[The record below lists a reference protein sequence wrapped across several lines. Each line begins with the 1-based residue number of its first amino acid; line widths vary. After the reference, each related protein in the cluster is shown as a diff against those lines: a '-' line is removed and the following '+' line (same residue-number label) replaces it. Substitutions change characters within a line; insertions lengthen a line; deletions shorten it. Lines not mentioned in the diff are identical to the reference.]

1 MRIAVITET
10 WRPSVNGVVTRLM
23 ATFDEFRRRGHE
35 LLVVAPAGCDEP
47 IPGATIVGAPSF
59 RVPFIYGGHPLGIPL
74 PLPGRWRAIEAFG
87 PDVIHAVN
95 PVMLGWA
102 GIDFARRRAIPLVC
116 SYHTHVLQYA
126 RYYHL
131 AVLER
136 PGRRILHRAHAMADL
151 NLVTSPASA
160 AYLRGW
166 GLDEVRLWRGAVD
179 LDRFHP
185 DRSTDEMR
193 SRLTDGHPERR
204 LIIHVGRLAKE
215 KGIHQLGPLASGE
228 RHLALVGAG
237 PAAERLKVQLAGHQV
252 TFAGPMYGRQL
263 ASAYASSDLFAF
275 PSVTDTLGLAVLE
288 AMASG
293 LPVLA
298 ARSDA
303 SASVLAEA
311 SAARLVDLADP
322 VALVAA
328 AEDLLG
334 AGFDPHAIATE
345 ARQHTATWAEA
356 TDDLL
361 GAYREAIA
369 LSGARLSGGRGLRA
383 AVKEE
388 GAPDPESRERS
399 A

>member
-1 MRIAVITET
+1 MRIAIITET

-23 ATFDEFRRRGHE
+23 ATFDELRRRGHE

-47 IPGATIVGAPSF
+47 IEGAAIVGAPSF
-59 RVPFIYGGHPLGIPL
+59 RVPFIYGGHPLGVPL
-74 PLPGRWRAIEAFG
+74 PLPGRWRAIEAFR

-95 PVMLGWA
+95 PVLLGWA

-131 AVLER
+131 GILER
-136 PGRRILHRAHAMADL
+136 PGRRLLHRAHAMADL

-185 DRSTDEMR
+185 DRGTAEMR
-193 SRLTDGHPERR
+193 SRLTGGHPERR
-204 LIIHVGRLAKE
+204 LVIHVGRLAKE
-215 KGIHQLGPLASGE
+215 KGIDKLAPLATGR

-237 PAAERLKVQLAGHQV
+237 PAAEHLKVRLAGHQV
-252 TFAGPMYGRQL
+252 TFAGPLYGRQL
-263 ASAYASSDLFAF
+263 ASAYASADLFAF

-293 LPVLA
+293 LPVIA

-322 VALVAA
+322 PGLTAA
-328 AEDLLG
+328 ADELLD
-334 AGFDPHAIATE
+334 AAFDPHVIAAE
-345 ARQHTATWAEA
+345 ARRHTATWAQA

-361 GAYREAIA
+361 DAYSEAIA

-383 AVKEE
+383 SVRRTE
-388 GAPDPESRERS
+388 APDPRPEE
-399 A
+399 AEQ